1 MKKFLIPALLV
12 LTLGLAACGTTT
24 AETPTP
30 EPTEAPA
37 SAETTQ
43 PAGDG
48 LVLDA
53 DNPCGPYFF
62 IDRVLGS
69 PYPGLPEVTSEDYV
83 LGPADAP
90 VTFMVYSEPQ
100 CPYCMQFDP
109 LVDQMHELY
118 PEDMRFVFRLR
129 PFQASFHDKSI
140 LTSQAM
146 VAAGLQGKFDEF
158 RRFIFERQ
166 AKDPNNPNVADLPD
180 TEFWAQLP
188 PAELNEWLSSRVS
201 ELGIDPDQLLEDMNS
216 DEVVQRVKDAM
227 ISADT
232 IGVNG
237 TPTLFVN
244 GYSWPENSRGVVIF
258 STYIELLKN
267 KEEAKKTC
275 PVFTIDT
282 ANSFTAV
289 IETTR
294 GDITIELFDD
304 TAPLAVNSFVSL
316 VESGWFAGL
325 PILPSEEA
333 IISGDPTGTGYG
345 SPGYAFI
352 DELSSELSL
361 ENIGMVALLSR
372 ELNRN
377 GSVFFIN
384 KTPIPDQ
391 EGRTIFGQVT
401 DGMDVVT
408 ALTASDTIIGITITE
423 S

>member
-12 LTLGLAACGTTT
+12 LTLGLAACGTKTT
-24 AETPTP
+24 ETPTP
-30 EPTEAPA
+30 EPTEASA
-37 SAETTQ
+37 AAETAPLT
-43 PAGDG
+43 DNEI
-48 LVLDA
+48 VLDEK
-53 DNPCGPYFF
+53 NPCGPYFF

-118 PEDMRFVFRLR
+118 PEDMRFVFRIR
-129 PFQASFHDKSI
+129 PFSESFHDKSI

-166 AKDPNNPNVADLPD
+166 AKDPNNPTVANLPD
-180 TEFWAQLP
+180 TEFWAKLP
-188 PAELNEWLSSRVS
+188 PAEINEWLSSRVA
-201 ELGIDPDQLLEDMNS
+201 ELGIDPDQLLEDMSS

-227 ISADT
+227 VSADT

-244 GYSWPENSRGVVIF
+244 GYSWPENSRGVAIF
-258 STYIELLKN
+258 SAYIELLKN
-267 KEEAKKTC
+267 KVNGNLTC
-275 PVFTIDT
+275 PAPTIDT
-282 ANSFTAV
+282 ANSYTAV
-289 IETTR
+289 IETTQ

-304 TAPLAVNSFVSL
+304 TAPLAVNSFISL
-316 VESGWFAGL
+316 VESGWYAGL

-333 IISGDPTGTGYG
+333 IITGDPTGTGYG

-352 DELSSELSL
+352 DESSEIYSL
-361 ENIGMVALLSR
+361 ENTGMVAMFAP
-372 ELNRN
+372 EPNRN
-377 GSVFFIN
+377 GSAFFIN
-384 KTPIPDQ
+384 KAPITGQDT
-391 EGRTIFGQVT
+391 RTIFGQVT